1 MEIAAPIAL
10 DDLQLTDWA
19 RLSFLHVGCGEG
31 ELCRAARDAGSKSV
45 AGIQLKPPAGSVE
58 ARPRDPVAAVVK
70 SLAGLNGRFFDA
82 IVLSWSE
89 QPARLAQPALLA
101 CLGRLSEQG
110 ALYIDMFGA
119 TEMDLA
125 WSRREID
132 GVIWEAPTRLLL
144 ERELFKD
151 TAFRITR
158 EVAGPTP
165 TWRRYLVKA
174 QHWRQDVILTSGRS
188 QSGKTSLIRTLSAHG
203 VATYSLDHFLQR
215 VAAGT
220 IADDSPFA
228 PFVRERFVP
237 ARINELVDA
246 VTEPG
251 IAEGCADL
259 LARVL
264 PVEPRLLVTEGF
276 LLSNDLVLD
285 RVRAALRR
293 QGRRCWSLSRFGA
306 AANGCGE

>member
-1 MEIAAPIAL
+1 MEIAAPITL
-10 DDLQLTDWA
+10 EDLQLEDWPA
-19 RLSFLHVGCGEG
+19 LSLLHVGCGEG
-31 ELCRAARDAGSKSV
+31 ELCRAARDAGSRSV
-45 AGIQLKPPAGSVE
+45 VGIQLKPPSGPGDT
-58 ARPRDPVAAVVK
+58 RQTDPIAVVVK
-70 SLAGLNGRFFDA
+70 SLAGLRGRLFDT
-82 IVLSWSE
+82 IVLSWTG
-89 QPARLAQPALLA
+89 QPARLSQSALFA
-101 CLGRLSEQG
+101 CLGRLSDQG
-110 ALYIDMFGA
+110 ALFVDMFGSVEA
-119 TEMDLA
+119 DWA
-125 WSRREID
+125 WSRHEID
-132 GVIWEAPTRLLL
+132 GTIWEAPTRLLL

-158 EVAGPTP
+158 DVPGPTP
-165 TWRRYLVKA
+165 PWRRFLVKA

-188 QSGKTSLIRTLSAHG
+188 QTGKTSLIRSLSAHG

-215 VAAGT
+215 VAAGA
-220 IADDSPFA
+220 IADQSPFA

-246 VTEPG
+246 VKELDV
-251 IAEGCADL
+251 AEGCASL

-293 QGRRCWSLSRFGA
+293 QGRRCWSLSRILA
-306 AANGCGE
+306 ADG